1 MATTGSLVQAGAAV
15 TAAAVQSQT
24 APPSMA
30 PKAAASA
37 YAGAST
43 GIQSLVRAGTTS
55 NSSQQ
60 LQQQQQPADSGSFVG
75 EIGPGFAVMTLP
87 QAGSI
92 SPGTAAVVASAMA
105 ILSCSTASGTST
117 DSLMVP
123 RSMSTLQGSAG
134 PTSLLGSSLIGSM
147 GSGIMST
154 RGSAG
159 TLPTLGVAGTAAAVW
174 QQQASSTPALAA
186 SRGLETIYSPGRVGT
201 STPTAGSATACSGH
215 SRAAV
220 PPPPLQTPEA
230 ASSSATIG
238 QLGAISA
245 GLGPQ
250 ILPVGVSDLVLPA
263 IAFANPTAA
272 SGSGPSIISSSS
284 VPSGSRGSLGSQAW
298 PVISVVS
305 PSKGLPEEMGSQQQR
320 GSYLGESGTIGSTF
334 GGSSGKASPAA
345 PESPALCETW
355 LVTELCDR

>member
-1 MATTGSLVQAGAAV
+1 
-15 TAAAVQSQT
+15 
-24 APPSMA
+24 
-30 PKAAASA
+30 
-37 YAGAST
+37 
-43 GIQSLVRAGTTS
+43 
-55 NSSQQ
+55 
-60 LQQQQQPADSGSFVG
+60 
-75 EIGPGFAVMTLP
+75 MTLP

-134 PTSLLGSSLIGSM
+134 PTSLLGSSLIGSR

-159 TLPTLGVAGTAAAVW
+159 TLPTLGVAGTAAATAAAIW

-186 SRGLETIYSPGRVGT
+186 SRGLEPIYSPGSGH
-201 STPTAGSATACSGH
+201 SATAGSGH

-263 IAFANPTAA
+263 VAFANPTAA
-272 SGSGPSIISSSS
+272 SGSGPSTISSSS

-305 PSKGLPEEMGSQQQR
+305 PSEGLPEEMGSQQQR
-320 GSYLGESGTIGSTF
+320 VSYLGESGTIGSTS
-334 GGSSGKASPAA
+334 GGSSGKVWPAA